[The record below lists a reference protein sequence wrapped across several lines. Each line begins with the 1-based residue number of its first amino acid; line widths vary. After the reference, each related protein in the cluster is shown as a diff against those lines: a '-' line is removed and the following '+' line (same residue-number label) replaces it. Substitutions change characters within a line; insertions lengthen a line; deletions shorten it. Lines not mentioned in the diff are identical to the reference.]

1 MSKRKTLLEWQNE
14 SNEIHNN
21 EFEILEEPK
30 SGAQKVRIL
39 HKKCNNIIEITLN
52 NHTKRYCKFCSNKN
66 KKTLEE
72 HQKNSNRIHNNE
84 FEILEE
90 PINTKQK
97 IEILHKNC
105 GNIVKMTIN
114 NHINHKNGCKLCST
128 NSLKNNEYWVNKS
141 KEIWGD
147 DFIILE
153 EVKNVN
159 KKVTI
164 LHKIC
169 NKKHNKNMS
178 SFIHGERGCPYCYK
192 DLRYAEKYIS
202 EYLKSKYIKYECEK
216 TFDDLINPKTGRKL
230 RFDFYLP
237 DFNLVIETHG
247 VQHYKPID
255 HWSGKSGFEEQIYR
269 DNIKE
274 NYLKEKNIKLIVINN
289 KQLTKIK
296 EVI

>member
-1 MSKRKTLLEWQNE
+1 MSKRKTLLEWQLE
-14 SNEIHNN
+14 SNEIHNS

-30 SGAQKVRIL
+30 SGAEKVRIL
-39 HKKCNNIIEITLN
+39 HKKCNNIIEMTLN

-66 KKTLEE
+66 RKTLKEN
-72 HQKNSNRIHNNE
+72 QIISNEIHNSE
-84 FEILEE
+84 YEILEE

-97 IEILHKNC
+97 VKILHIKC
-105 GNIVKMTIN
+105 GGIFEMSIN
-114 NHINHKNGCKLCST
+114 NHINQKQKCKLCGP
-128 NSLKNNEYWVNKS
+128 NSRKSNEHWIRKS

-192 DLRYAEKYIS
+192 YLRYGEKYIS

-255 HWSGKSGFEEQIYR
+255 HWSVKSGFEEQIYR